1 MNFLS
6 QYNNHSYI
14 LIVVFQNYLVYFYI
28 KNDIAKIIDEL
39 IAIYINSIVFS
50 RFFSILLFKI
60 TSLIKQFAIISYLY

>member
-1 MNFLS
+1 M
-6 QYNNHSYI
+6 
-14 LIVVFQNYLVYFYI
+14 VYLGEKRE